1 MLLFV
6 QEWLAFFP
14 IIDSLFSLF
23 VFYKRRNPYK
33 EQHFEISLSKNAIM
47 EAINKN
53 KPKHVCANCGRP
65 IQEDKIICDKCQ
77 EDELDIYSSS
87 SMEDINVEREN
98 TFVQRYKRL

>member
-1 MLLFV
+1 VRGVVGVFFFLL
-6 QEWLAFFP
+6 LIAFLVYLYFTNGE
-14 IIDSLFSLF
+14 IHI
-23 VFYKRRNPYK
+23 KNK
-33 EQHFEISLSKNAIM
+33 HFEISLSKNAIM